1 MKTRKI
7 ILGIIL
13 PAISLAGCQDSYTSP
28 ESGLQTDSAGTID
41 ASCFFS
47 GLSGAGDQDASVLTK
62 APVGQ
67 TTTVALS
74 ANFLKWDEPYQEE
87 NEVYAGPGNYVPF
100 DEDVTPVDWEGA
112 VIVDASISSP
122 QDNRGC
128 YFRSIN
134 MDPRQTYRTTGS
146 DDTKVGYIS
155 RMVGWYPA
163 TYDVPEDF
171 TGEGNSN
178 AIYKDADGFYRDD
191 HGVYV
196 CFENLDLKTDIMVSD
211 VREGRVKLSNFKNN
225 SSDREVSP
233 FGHEFSNPLD
243 YLSDLVYDNHFS
255 FKHYL
260 SAIRLY
266 VTAEESVK
274 NLISWGQ
281 IEDVVF
287 VDQPTSV
294 RVRLPDKIS
303 GIQSDSP
310 TVFGEA
316 SGWDDLKDMSIVK
329 EPMFEDD
336 PDHPEYGT
344 VPDYPVALE
353 DAIAMSGNFLGYA
366 LVRPGGSVKVELHTD
381 AGVFNM
387 DINAASLKN
396 EDGSAF
402 GEKEFKAGYIYN
414 VYIDIRAD
422 GSMDTV
428 LGNADFMSFEN
439 LAPYNENLKDYE
451 YSNCYVIPLE
461 DLAGKDSQGGFY
473 FYAGCPGRGKSGML
487 SGRNLYPESAVLEPY
502 SVQILWQSEEYL
514 IRHAELLHGYVRFVL
529 NERCYDFSD
538 QLDGNAVLA
547 AYDREGNV
555 LWSWHIWVVNGLK
568 DVTFR
573 NVGGI
578 TMMNMNLGA
587 TKAGWTSASD
597 VLETY
602 GLYYQWGRKDPSPG
616 PESYDYG
623 IMDMITAPY
632 ITNSGTQTSVLEGVY
647 SQPTVEDGARHPLV
661 VVGATS
667 TDTYPNDWLYYKV
680 DNLWGYD
687 TSSGAVTKKTIY
699 DPCPYGYRVA
709 DDELREVFDHYKGNS
724 RGSQY
729 EKQFGHI
736 YDNVYFPFAG
746 WKGHD
751 QGRTDRT
758 HAWFGVGT
766 HGDYQS
772 ARINSGSDSQYDKD
786 HRERNLILA
795 ESLFGGI
802 TVDNIWYQHGY
813 SVLNVKPVYTDNI
826 TLDWTNRTTAAPV
839 RCVKYDGEPAMPEN

>member
-1 MKTRKI
+1 
-7 ILGIIL
+7 
-13 PAISLAGCQDSYTSP
+13 
-28 ESGLQTDSAGTID
+28 
-41 ASCFFS
+41 
-47 GLSGAGDQDASVLTK
+47 
-62 APVGQ
+62 
-67 TTTVALS
+67 
-74 ANFLKWDEPYQEE
+74 
-87 NEVYAGPGNYVPF
+87 
-100 DEDVTPVDWEGA
+100 
-112 VIVDASISSP
+112 
-122 QDNRGC
+122 
-128 YFRSIN
+128 
-134 MDPRQTYRTTGS
+134 
-146 DDTKVGYIS
+146 
-155 RMVGWYPA
+155 
-163 TYDVPEDF
+163 
-171 TGEGNSN
+171 
-178 AIYKDADGFYRDD
+178 
-191 HGVYV
+191 
-196 CFENLDLKTDIMVSD
+196 
-211 VREGRVKLSNFKNN
+211 
-225 SSDREVSP
+225 
-233 FGHEFSNPLD
+233 
-243 YLSDLVYDNHFS
+243 
-255 FKHYL
+255 
-260 SAIRLY
+260 
-266 VTAEESVK
+266 
-274 NLISWGQ
+274 
-281 IEDVVF
+281 
-287 VDQPTSV
+287 
-294 RVRLPDKIS
+294 
-303 GIQSDSP
+303 
-310 TVFGEA
+310 
-316 SGWDDLKDMSIVK
+316 
-329 EPMFEDD
+329 
-336 PDHPEYGT
+336 
-344 VPDYPVALE
+344 
-353 DAIAMSGNFLGYA
+353 
-366 LVRPGGSVKVELHTD
+366 
-381 AGVFNM
+381 
-387 DINAASLKN
+387 
-396 EDGSAF
+396 
-402 GEKEFKAGYIYN
+402 
-414 VYIDIRAD
+414 
-422 GSMDTV
+422 MDTV

-461 DLAGKDSQGGFY
+461 ELAGKDSQGGFY
-473 FYAGCPGRGKSGML
+473 FYAGCPGRGEKGML

-680 DNLWGYD
+680 DNLWGYE
-687 TSSGAVTKKTIY
+687 TSSRAVTKKTIY

-709 DDELREVFDHYKGNS
+709 DDELRKVFENYKDWSYNRGYEYENS
-724 RGSQY
+724 Y
-729 EKQFGHI
+729 GHR
-736 YDNVYFPFAG
+736 YPLSSDDYVYFPFAG

-772 ARINSGSDSQYDKD
+772 ARINKDADSRYDDD

-795 ESLFGGI
+795 QSLFGADH
-802 TVDNIWYQHGY
+802 VY
-813 SVLNVKPVYTDNI
+813 SVLNVEPVYTDNI
-826 TLDWTNRTTAAPV
+826 TLDWANRTTAAPV